1 MSWIRGL
8 LRRRQLNE
16 ELAEEIREHLRE
28 KIEELV
34 EAGAGREEA
43 EHAARREF
51 GNVRLMEEDGRGVWQ
66 RSFVRNWW
74 TDMRYGA
81 RQLRKNPG
89 FAAVAI
95 LSLALGIMA
104 TTAMYSVIY
113 GVVLDP
119 FPYKDVDSLM
129 SVKVWSPDQR
139 GFRLGYTV
147 DQFVEI
153 AERNTIFSGTIAS
166 TISDVVWDSKGKPER
181 LRGNVGTMNTFD
193 VMGVPP
199 LLGRTPTSA
208 DAEPSA
214 APVAVLGYKFWQRA
228 FGGDPGVLGREMLLN
243 GKMRTVIGVMPRR
256 FMWRGA
262 DVYLPAVF
270 RRGKSPEG
278 VRYVH
283 LLGRLKPGVT
293 EAQAQTDL
301 RPIIAD
307 LKQREP
313 AAFPDKWKVGLLSFK
328 ETFPSGIQGLLWML
342 FGAVGLLMLIACANV
357 SNLLLAHGA
366 SRQREIALRASL
378 GATRGRIVRQLL
390 TESLLLS
397 AVAGVLGV
405 VMAYAAL
412 HAIIAMVPP
421 DSIPDEAKIAI
432 DRPVLF
438 FTLGISLL
446 TTLLFG
452 LAPALHASG
461 THLDTVLRE
470 SARGAGT
477 GLRQVIAR
485 NGMVIAE
492 VALSLVLLVAATLM
506 MRTLVAIQDVN
517 LGIRTDH
524 VLTLRV
530 PLLDQRYADAKRR
543 AQFFRELLD
552 RVERLPGVEAASVSS
567 GMHPFYSAAQTA
579 VQVDGSA
586 QTDSRPVSI
595 DEVSREYMKVFGIGL
610 VEGREFSE
618 NELADREQLAMVNQS
633 FVRTYLAT
641 GDPVGRIVRVPRLQS
656 APFNLADDG
665 FQIIG
670 VVKDAVNRGLTNEIA
685 PEMYIPYTITGM
697 ASNVEAMTATDPDS
711 LAKSV
716 TAEVYAIDAEQPVT
730 EVRTL
735 SSLLNDWEYA
745 GPRFSLVLFA
755 TFAALGLLL
764 AVIGVYGLVSQ
775 VVSQQTR
782 EIGVRMA
789 LGAQSGNILGLVLSR
804 GARLTLSGVGI
815 GIVAGVLAARLMSRL
830 LFGVGPLDPVTFVG
844 TAALMTGVALAAC
857 YIPARRAMKVDPM
870 VALRY
875 E

>member
-1 MSWIRGL
+1 MGWIRGL
-8 LRRRQLNE
+8 LRRWK
-16 ELAEEIREHLRE
+16 LRE
-28 KIEELV
+28 EP
-34 EAGAGREEA
+34 A
-43 EHAARREF
+43 EV
-51 GNVRLMEEDGRGVWQ
+51 GNVRPLGEDKHKVWR
-66 RSFVRNWW
+66 RSFVGNWW
-74 TDMRYGA
+74 MDMRYGA

-104 TTAMYSVIY
+104 ATAMYSVIY

-166 TISDVVWDSKGKPER
+166 TISDVLWETKGRPER

-199 LLGRTPTSA
+199 LLGRTPTA
-208 DAEPSA
+208 GDAQPGA

-228 FGGDPGVLGREMLLN
+228 FGGSPDVLGREMLLN
-243 GKMRTVIGVMPRR
+243 GKMRTVIGVMPKR

-262 DVYLPAVF
+262 DVYLPTVF
-270 RRGKSPEG
+270 RRGESPEG

-293 EAQAQTDL
+293 QAQAEADL

-313 AAFPDKWKVGLLSFK
+313 AAFPDKWRVGLLSFK
-328 ETFPSGIQGLLWML
+328 ETFPSGIQDLLWIL

-397 AVAGVLGV
+397 AMAGALGV
-405 VMAYAAL
+405 AMAYAAL

-421 DSIPDEAKIAI
+421 GSIPDEAQIAI

-446 TTLLFG
+446 TTLIFG

-470 SARGAGT
+470 SARGVGA

-492 VALSLVLLVAATLM
+492 VALSLVLLVGATLM
-506 MRTLVAIQDVN
+506 MRTLAAIQDVN

-530 PLLDQRYADAKRR
+530 PLSEQRYPDAKRR
-543 AQFFRELLD
+543 AQFFRELLA
-552 RVERLPGVEAASVSS
+552 RVERLPGVAAASVSS

-595 DEVSREYMKVFGIGL
+595 DEVSRDYMRVFGIGL
-610 VEGREFSE
+610 VEGREFNE
-618 NELADREQLAMVNQS
+618 NEVADRQQLAMVNQS
-633 FVRTYLAT
+633 FVRRYLAS
-641 GDPVGRIVRVPRLQS
+641 GDPVGRIVRVPRLRS
-656 APFNLADDG
+656 APFGLADDG

-685 PEMYIPYTITGM
+685 PEVYIPYTITGM

-711 LAKSV
+711 LAKAV

-730 EVRTL
+730 DVRTL
-735 SSLLNDWEYA
+735 SSLLNDFEYA
-745 GPRFSLVLFA
+745 GPRFSVVLFA
-755 TFAALGLLL
+755 TFAALGLML
-764 AVIGVYGLVSQ
+764 AVIGVYGLVSN

-782 EIGVRMA
+782 EIGVRVA
-789 LGAQSGNILGLVLSR
+789 LGAQSGNILRLVLSR

-815 GIVAGVLAARLMSRL
+815 GIVAGVLAGRLMHSL
-830 LFGVGPLDPVTFVG
+830 LFGVSAMDPLTFAG
-844 TAALMTGVALAAC
+844 TAMLLTAVALAAC
-857 YIPARRAMKVDPM
+857 YVPARRAMRVDPM